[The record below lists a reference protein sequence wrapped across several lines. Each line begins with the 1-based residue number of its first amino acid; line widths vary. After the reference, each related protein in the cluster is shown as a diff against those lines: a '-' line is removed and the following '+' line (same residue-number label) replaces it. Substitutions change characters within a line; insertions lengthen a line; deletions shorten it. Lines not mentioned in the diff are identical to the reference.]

1 MPVCR
6 YGMPTPYETS
16 RDSAAFELRSVG
28 YVTSTM
34 SSPSVDK
41 SEYDTGLAEDDDDD
55 GDANFVNA
63 VLFPCIVPESCCL
76 RLRAVIDE
84 DEDESDDEW
93 GTSIPSSSSSSSSLS
108 FLRRDFAITVEAIGP
123 CCRQYL

>member
-1 MPVCR
+1 
-6 YGMPTPYETS
+6 
-16 RDSAAFELRSVG
+16 
-28 YVTSTM
+28 M

-55 GDANFVNA
+55 DDANFVNA

-93 GTSIPSSSSSSSSLS
+93 GTSIPTSSSSSSSSSSSL
-108 FLRRDFAITVEAIGP
+108 RRDFRDRRGGNWPLLSAITLNCAQTLV
-123 CCRQYL
+123 